1 MSFVHLHVHTEY
13 SLLDGFSN
21 IKKLVKKAHE
31 MGMPAVAI
39 TDHGTMF
46 GVIEFFNA
54 AKATGIKPIIGLESY
69 MAARRMGDHDSKL
82 DKTSSHMLL
91 LAENMTGYQNLLK
104 IASAAQLEGFYYYP
118 RIDHEF
124 LAAHSEGLIATSGCM
139 SAEAPRALL
148 NDGLDAAKRKLD
160 WYFEIFGRD
169 RFFIELQKHNI
180 PQLETINRGM
190 IELARHYDARL
201 IATNDSHY
209 INPEDARYQDI
220 LLAIQTGSLLSDPNR
235 MRMTDPTYYLRSPQ
249 EMAELFAEVPEA
261 ISNTLLVAERC
272 NVDLT
277 PSGYHLPLFEVPE
290 GYTAESYL
298 RELCEEGL
306 RRRYGER
313 ATHANVRERLEYE
326 LSVIHKMGFD
336 TYFLIVWDLCRRARS
351 QDIWYNARGSA
362 AGSMIAYTLDI
373 TIVEPI
379 EQGLIF
385 ERFLNPGRISMP
397 DIDLDFQDDR
407 RGEIMQYC
415 ANRYGSDKVSQIITF
430 GTLGARAAIRDV
442 GRVMDIPI
450 SEIDRVTK
458 LIPQIP
464 SQPVT
469 IRDAIQNVPEF
480 KEVYEST
487 DYLRE
492 VIDTAANMEGVVRN
506 AGTHAAGVIITDQP
520 LVNYA
525 PLHRPTS
532 GSEDSPIKT
541 VAQFEMSIVEG
552 LGLLKVDFLGLSTL
566 TVMERACRLIEQRH
580 KVHFDLHNI
589 PIDDPETYQFLGSGH
604 TAGVFQLEGTGM
616 TRYLVQMKPQNLANV
631 IAMVALY
638 RPGPLQFIPSYINRM
653 HGLEQVSYNHPAL
666 EPIFKETYGIPI
678 YQEQIMRAAVDL
690 AGYTLSES
698 DELRKAISKKQKEKL
713 IKHREKFIK
722 GASQRNIPA
731 ETAEKIFLD
740 WEEFAKYGFNKSHA
754 ADYGVIAVQTGYLKA
769 HYPAEFMTAL
779 LSASKNDTA
788 KVAFYVADCRSMGVA
803 VLAPDVNSGGWDF
816 TIEDRPEGAAIRYG
830 MGAIKNVGQAPVDLI
845 IQARQDGGAF
855 RDLTDFAHRVD
866 LRAVGRRALECLI
879 KVGAMDKFGERQSLL
894 EALDQIMS
902 ISTSHFKALQ
912 SGQMSFFGTVEG
924 IDEEI
929 VLPMALN
936 IDRRAQLEWERELI
950 GLYVSD
956 HPISP
961 YLPMLRKK
969 ITHFS
974 AQLGEA
980 GNKEKVIVAGMV
992 TRFRRHQTKNG
1003 QAMGFVTLEDIQ
1015 GNIELVI
1022 FPKTWDKYGKLVE
1035 VDRVLTAE
1043 GKVDAEGG
1051 DPKVLVDKL
1060 MLEEL
1065 MDMPANANDPAL
1077 PGWSPASPARPEYE
1091 PLPPLPSFSMG
1102 THPSPF
1108 SAGGEESP
1116 FPPEDS
1122 EPSFSTDDEDAPDLP
1137 SATPAPLPAANDA
1150 SALPRGSASTLS
1162 QGSSILS
1169 FLQSNAGLGS
1179 APRGASTSPTG
1190 GGASTSPTG
1199 DNASTPSTGR
1209 SASLPQAG
1217 GSTSTPPKGSST
1229 SPAGP
1234 RSAAPTDPEQRAPA
1248 SPARN
1253 STYAHENRAAP
1264 LQTGAPGG
1272 NGAAHPNKPAA
1283 PPRKVEPAVIDPA
1296 EWEDYT
1302 PPPEEPDDW
1311 HLMEPPGEY
1320 HMAEPPMPVMASDRR
1335 SQGPHPAQTP
1345 APRPAV
1351 AETVPTKP
1359 AAIAQQAQT
1368 APATPAA
1375 PTPSEP
1381 VWLPS
1386 VPPVEI
1392 NPLAYLIPPGST
1404 PISAQDERPRMI
1416 KVILRSDGQKEREV
1430 LRLKAVVGTLRS
1442 CPGRDRFAM
1451 LVFEKGSYFLV
1462 EFPNDTTGFSPDLH
1476 QRLVKLVGEE
1486 NLQVEFLNI
1495 Q

>member
-1 MSFVHLHVHTEY
+1 
-13 SLLDGFSN
+13 
-21 IKKLVKKAHE
+21 
-31 MGMPAVAI
+31 
-39 TDHGTMF
+39 
-46 GVIEFFNA
+46 
-54 AKATGIKPIIGLESY
+54 
-69 MAARRMGDHDSKL
+69 MGDHDSKL

-306 RRRYGER
+306 RRRYGSR
-313 ATHANVRERLEYE
+313 ADNPEVRQRLEYE
-326 LSVIHKMGFD
+326 LSVIHTMGFD
-336 TYFLIVWDLCRRARS
+336 TYFLIVWDLCRQARA

-362 AGSMIAYTLDI
+362 AGSMIAYTMDI

-480 KEVYEST
+480 KEVYET
-487 DYLRE
+487 TEYLRE

-506 AGTHAAGVIITDQP
+506 AGTHAAGVIITDKP

-532 GSEDSPIKT
+532 GSEDSPIKA

-616 TRYLVQMKPQNLANV
+616 TRYLMQMKPQNLANV

-722 GASQRNIPA
+722 GASQRNIPP

-788 KVAFYVADCRSMGVA
+788 KVAFYVADCRSMGVD
-803 VLAPDVNSGGWDF
+803 VLPPDVNSGGWDF
-816 TIEDRPEGAAIRYG
+816 TIEDRPDKPSAIRYG
-830 MGAIKNVGQAPVDLI
+830 MGAIKNVGQAPVELI
-845 IQARQDGGAF
+845 IQARKDDGASTSPTGGCASPTPVDCPF

-866 LRAVGRRALECLI
+866 LRAVGRRALECLV
-879 KVGAMDKFGERQSLL
+879 KVGALDKFGERQSLL
-894 EALDQIMS
+894 EALDQIIS

-929 VLPMALN
+929 ILPVALN
-936 IDRRAQLEWERELI
+936 IDRRSQLEWERELI

-956 HPISP
+956 HPLSP
-961 YLPMLRKK
+961 YMPMLKKK

-980 GNKEKVIVAGMV
+980 SKKEKVIVAGMV
-992 TRFRRHQTKNG
+992 TRFRRYQTKNG
-1003 QAMGFVTLEDIQ
+1003 QAMGFVTLEDMQ
-1015 GNIELVI
+1015 GSIELVV

-1043 GKVDAEGG
+1043 GKVDAESG

-1065 MDMPANANDPAL
+1065 MDMPAADDPAL
-1077 PGWSPASPARPEYE
+1077 LGWAPSPSARPEYE
-1091 PLPPLPSFSMG
+1091 PLPPLPSFSMTSG
-1102 THPSPF
+1102 AAMFPQN
-1108 SAGGEESP
+1108 GEDSP
-1116 FPPEDS
+1116 FPPEDGD
-1122 EPSFSTDDEDAPDLP
+1122 PSFSTDADD
-1137 SATPAPLPAANDA
+1137 TPAPLSPGNDA
-1150 SALPRGSASTLS
+1150 SVLPRGGASTP
-1162 QGSSILS
+1162 QMG
-1169 FLQSNAGLGS
+1169 G
-1179 APRGASTSPTG
+1179 GASTSPTG
-1190 GGASTSPTG
+1190 GGASTLLQGNSILSFLQSNTG
-1199 DNASTPSTGR
+1199 LSAAPRVASTPQMGG
-1209 SASLPQAG
+1209 SASLPQMDNAA
-1217 GSTSTPPKGSST
+1217 
-1229 SPAGP
+1229 SPSVGVDLRVDPVRVDPLPSASIHADPGRTH
-1234 RSAAPTDPEQRAPA
+1234 RSAPTAEIPVANGPA
-1248 SPARN
+1248 
-1253 STYAHENRAAP
+1253 H
-1264 LQTGAPGG
+1264 Q
-1272 NGAAHPNKPAA
+1272 NKPA
-1283 PPRKVEPAVIDPA
+1283 PRKVEAAVSVPAGWD
-1296 EWEDYT
+1296 DYPT
-1302 PPPEEPDDW
+1302 PPEEPDDW
-1311 HLMEPPGEY
+1311 HLMEPPGDY
-1320 HMAEPPMPVMASDRR
+1320 HMTEAPMPVMASSRH
-1335 SQGPHPAQTP
+1335 SQGPHPAQAP
-1345 APRPAV
+1345 APRQPV
-1351 AETVPTKP
+1351 AETANPPANAPIVIVPQP
-1359 AAIAQQAQT
+1359 Q
-1368 APATPAA
+1368 AA
-1375 PTPSEP
+1375 PSAVVSTPTEP
-1381 VWLPS
+1381 IWLS
-1386 VPPVEI
+1386 NVPPVGI
-1392 NPLAYLIPPGST
+1392 NPLTYLIPPGST
-1404 PISAQDERPRMI
+1404 PISTQDERPRMI

-1462 EFPNDTTGFSPDLH
+1462 EFPNDTTGFSPDLR
-1476 QRLVKLVGEE
+1476 QRLVNLVGEE